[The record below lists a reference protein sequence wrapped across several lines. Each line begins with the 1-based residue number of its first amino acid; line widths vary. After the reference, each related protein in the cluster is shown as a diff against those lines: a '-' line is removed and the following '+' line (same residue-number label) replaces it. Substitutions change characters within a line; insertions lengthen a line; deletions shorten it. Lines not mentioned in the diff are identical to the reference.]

1 MSIHFEMEPPYAEAL
16 RAAGL
21 DSFDALMAARGGL
34 AVSAHAERETIPLD
48 IQLDGTMQRCF
59 LKRVF
64 RVPIKHVVAPLLR
77 GRRARSQPL
86 HEWNML
92 GALRAAG
99 IGAMQRIAVGEH
111 RIAGQPVAACLLVAS
126 VPSDNTFKHWMET
139 EDARSGSIGAR
150 QRARLLGAVGTL
162 MGRLSS
168 NGFIWPDC
176 QAKHLFAERQPNG
189 PGWSL
194 WLIDVERMERDADR
208 AQCIERRLQE
218 ARDHLVRLRRSCPMA
233 RFTWRDYLHVAA
245 GLRRALRADGGCPR
259 HSRHEPFH
267 SKKDCSKAA
276 PTLFDTF
283 AKMEFRPAVP
293 DDQRPLNGVRNVDG
307 YKMLAEYEGLFR
319 AHQLD
324 CFDRLFNLAS
334 DTDLHKPGLAAH
346 RSRSRF
352 TLTDATGREHTF
364 YLKRYHHPPAGDQ
377 LRRIVSGSPGESMA
391 VREYRCIRR
400 LNQIGISTLQCVAVG
415 QRMVGLTE
423 RQSFLITVGLNDVS
437 LERYAADIARGH
449 APLPTPGLRRQIIC
463 QLALVARTLHAARYF
478 HRDLYLSH
486 VFLHRNADG
495 SVALRLIDLAR
506 MLVKPRQS
514 LRWKIKDLAALDY
527 SAPRPLVTR
536 ADRVRFL
543 LVYLNP
549 LRDFCLLSSLGVERG
564 SWTSAVRRDRTAAD
578 RAAEKQ
584 ALRYHIPLVAARVR
598 KMAVHDARRRETGAT
613 A

>member
-1 MSIHFEMEPPYAEAL
+1 MSIHFEIEPHYAEAL

-21 DSFDALMAARGGL
+21 DSFNALMAARGGP

-86 HEWNML
+86 HEWNIL

-99 IGAMQRIAVGEH
+99 IGAMQRMAVGER
-111 RIAGQPVAACLLVAS
+111 RIAGQPVGACLLVAA
-126 VPSDNTFKHWMET
+126 VPSEKTFDHWMQT
-139 EDARSGSIGAR
+139 GDVQTGSVSAR
-150 QRARLLGAVGTL
+150 QRARLLGAVGAL
-162 MGRLSS
+162 MGQLAS
-168 NGFIWPDC
+168 NGFRWPDC
-176 QAKHLFAERQPNG
+176 RAKHLFAAQQPDG

-194 WLIDVERMERDADR
+194 WLIDVERMERDAAR
-208 AQCIERRLQE
+208 ARSVEYRMRS
-218 ARDHLVRLRRSCPMA
+218 AWYHLSHLRRSCPMA

-245 GLRRALRADGGCPR
+245 GLRRAQPPDRNWPRRGRSGSTRATEEVL
-259 HSRHEPFH
+259 S
-267 SKKDCSKAA
+267 SA
-276 PTLFDTF
+276 PNLLDAF
-283 AKMEFRPAVP
+283 ASMELRPAVP
-293 DDQRPLNGVRNVDG
+293 DDQCAMNGIRRVDG
-307 YKMLAEYEGLFR
+307 YKMLTEYENLFR
-319 AHQLD
+319 ANQLD
-324 CFDRLFNLAS
+324 RFDRLFNLAS

-346 RSRSRF
+346 RSRGRF
-352 TLTDATGREHTF
+352 TLADAAGREHTF

-377 LRRIVSGSPGESMA
+377 LRRIFSGSPRESMA
-391 VREYRCIRR
+391 VREYRCIKR

-423 RQSFLITVGLNDVS
+423 RQSFLITAGLNDVS
-437 LERYAADIARGH
+437 LERYAADIVRGDS
-449 APLPTPGLRRQIIC
+449 PPPSPRLRRQIIS
-463 QLALVARTLHAARYF
+463 QVAIVAHTLHAARCF

-486 VFLHRNADG
+486 IFLHHNADG

-506 MLVKPRQS
+506 MLVKPRQT

-536 ADRVRFL
+536 TDRLRFL
-543 LVYLNP
+543 LYYLNP
-549 LRDFCLLSSLGVERG
+549 LRDSHLLASVGADHSSWGHVVHRNL
-564 SWTSAVRRDRTAAD
+564 TAAG
-578 RAAEKQ
+578 RAAERQ

-598 KMAVHDARRRETGAT
+598 KMTQHDARRGRRT
-613 A
+613 AHA